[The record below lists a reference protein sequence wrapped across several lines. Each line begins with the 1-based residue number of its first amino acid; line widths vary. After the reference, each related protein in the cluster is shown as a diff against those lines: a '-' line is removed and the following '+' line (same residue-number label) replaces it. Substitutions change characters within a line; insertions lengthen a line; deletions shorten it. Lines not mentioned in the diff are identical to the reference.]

1 LTSSLANVCGERRDQ
16 RRAGNDMPLLGER
29 ATARGR
35 VATEGGYEHGG
46 VKSGHPFERQLA
58 NALGER
64 RDRALTVVDDYN

>member
-1 LTSSLANVCGERRDQ
+1 
-16 RRAGNDMPLLGER
+16 MPLLGER